1 MSNKDMEV
9 EMETQQNE
17 ISTNVIR
24 KKYDKDG
31 HIINNDSQNSIIIE
45 LTINDDIDEDEF
57 IDEDE
62 YQELDIEIKSI
73 RLLLW
78 HIILTDLSS
87 EKTIIKN
94 VLSKK
99 DSTITIKS
107 SDKEHIKGLYW
118 NYKTNELGVYCY
130 FILSLDNK
138 IHCLSNEYL
147 CAQRCLIDFVFENSF
162 TFDELREDFCIEA
175 KWDYDRLVKNTFN
188 DILFHR

>member
-17 ISTNVIR
+17 SSTNVIR

-31 HIINNDSQNSIIIE
+31 HIINNDSQNSIRIE

-62 YQELDIEIKSI
+62 DEELDIEIKSI
-73 RLLLW
+73 RFILW

-94 VLSKK
+94 VLGKK

-107 SDKEHIKGLYW
+107 SNQEHIKGLYW
-118 NYKTNELGVYCY
+118 KYKTNELGVYCC

-162 TFDELREDFCIEA
+162 TFDELQEDFCIEA
-175 KWDYDRLVKNTFN
+175 KWDYDRLVNNTFD